1 MLCSD
6 NSSSPT
12 LSSNGSTIFFYEG
25 HEFNNTNKGH
35 YKTSDGIINIEE
47 TLIDWLAD
55 WNGAIII
62 RKEGRNNS
70 FRMNSLSSER
80 AWWKSFREVRYSR
93 NRQLLRKQPHF
104 PTTINWPIV
113 VRTTTEIARSECVFY
128 EGRAVVQRTSLRLV
142 FINKPHANARRTSN
156 GNVVDYGVRGY
167 PVNVSNNFRVCY
179 CLGFFESIQPYR
191 HTGSIGKRTLN
202 RGFVAEEKYQTESHI
217 EEIIRP

>member
-1 MLCSD
+1 MEIFPRS
-6 NSSSPT
+6 T
-12 LSSNGSTIFFYEG
+12 LQPESATAP
-25 HEFNNTNKGH
+25 
-35 YKTSDGIINIEE
+35 E
-47 TLIDWLAD
+47 TTAFPYHNRLAYVL
-55 WNGAIII
+55 
-62 RKEGRNNS
+62 
-70 FRMNSLSSER
+70 SL
-80 AWWKSFREVRYSR
+80 
-93 NRQLLRKQPHF
+93 
-104 PTTINWPIV
+104 V
-113 VRTTTEIARSECVFY
+113 VRTTTEIVRSDCVFY

-156 GNVVDYGVRGY
+156 GNVVDYGVCGY